1 MNQNNEK
8 FIRTRQLLG
17 DEAMKKLSASCVAV
31 FGLGGVGGYAV
42 EALVRSGVGELV
54 LVDFDTISE
63 SNINRQILAT
73 CDTVGKKKT
82 AVAEIR
88 AKSINPDVHIHV
100 VDEFVSEQN
109 LGDIL
114 SLCKIDYIVD
124 AIDTV
129 TSKIALIKASSEQGI
144 PVVSSM
150 GTGNKLCPEMLCIT
164 DIKKTHTCPL
174 ARVMRKKLAE
184 CGIRSLDVLFSPEQP
199 IKPTHTETENG
210 RHPPASVSFVP
221 SVAGLMI
228 GGFVVKKLASLDF
241 GVQS

>member
-54 LVDFDTISE
+54 LVDFDSVSE

-73 CDTVGKKKT
+73 CDTIGKKKT
-82 AVAEIR
+82 AVAEMR
-88 AKSINPDVHIHV
+88 AKSINPDVRIHA
-100 VDEFVSEQN
+100 VDEFVSEEN
-109 LGDIL
+109 VAELL
-114 SLCKIDYIVD
+114 STYKIDYIID

-129 TSKIALIKASSEQGI
+129 TSKIALIKTASEKSI

-150 GTGNKLCPEMLCIT
+150 GTGNKLFPEMLCIT

-184 CGIRSLDVLFSPEQP
+184 CGVRSLDVLFSAEQP
-199 IKPTHTETENG
+199 IKPSHTETENG
-210 RHPPASVSFVP
+210 RHPPASVAFVP
-221 SVAGLMI
+221 SVAGLII
-228 GGFVVKKLASLDF
+228 GGFVVRRLISPDF
-241 GVQS
+241 DR